1 MKINNKIIS
10 REIQG
15 EMVLLNME
23 NGDYFSL
30 NSLGTEIYECI
41 SNGMQN
47 EEIISFL
54 LNKYDVGA
62 DVLKNDFEAL
72 ISRMMEKNILIK
84 I

>member
-1 MKINNKIIS
+1 MIVNEKIIT

-41 SNGMQN
+41 LNGMQN

-54 LNKYDVGA
+54 INKYNVEFN
-62 DVLKNDFEAL
+62 VLKNDVESL
-72 ISRMMEKNILIK
+72 ISQMFEKNILIK